1 MFLNCMDTD
10 VIDNMNMIIVS
21 IRRSTNVN
29 VSIHI
34 SISST
39 MYTMPT
45 RISLNISIG
54 IHIQHIRHIET
65 RTDNSW
71 KDRKSVSIRI

>member
-1 MFLNCMDTD
+1 MDTD
-10 VIDNMNMIIVS
+10 VIDNMNLIIVS

-29 VSIHI
+29 VSTHI

-39 MYTMPT
+39 MYTMPI

-54 IHIQHIRHIET
+54 IQHIRHIET
-65 RTDNSW
+65 STDNS
-71 KDRKSVSIRI
+71 

>member
-1 MFLNCMDTD
+1 MDTD
-10 VIDNMNMIIVS
+10 VIDDMNMIVAS

-39 MYTMPT
+39 MYTLPI
-45 RISLNISIG
+45 RISLNISVS
-54 IHIQHIRHIET
+54 IQHIRHIET
-65 RTDNSW
+65 STD
-71 KDRKSVSIRI
+71 KS

>member
-1 MFLNCMDTD
+1 MDTD

-34 SISST
+34 NASST
-39 MYTMPT
+39 MYTMPI
-45 RISLNISIG
+45 RISFNISIG

-71 KDRKSVSIRI
+71 KHRKSVSIRI

>member
-1 MFLNCMDTD
+1 MDTD

-29 VSIHI
+29 VGIHI

-39 MYTMPT
+39 MYTMPI
-45 RISLNISIG
+45 RISLNTSVR
-54 IHIQHIRHIET
+54 IQHIRHIET
-65 RTDNSW
+65 STDNS
-71 KDRKSVSIRI
+71 